1 MFALGPRLF
10 EISARRFLEGIHRTH
25 GAPALAAA
33 AALPGLSAELDQ
45 HAAAV
50 RDILELGVDS
60 ADRIPT
66 TVLLAGYIR
75 GLLAELTAPITEPAD
90 WATAEW
96 LHLRLAGACL
106 HSVHGVA
113 AGVAGPE
120 SY

>member
-10 EISARRFLEGIHRTH
+10 EISARRFLEGIYRTH
-25 GAPALAAA
+25 GTPALAAA

-50 RDILELGVDS
+50 RDILDLGVDS
-60 ADRIPT
+60 VERIPA

-75 GLLAELTAPITEPAD
+75 GLLAELTDPITEPAE
-90 WATAEW
+90 WATAGW

-106 HSVHGVA
+106 HGTSGA
-113 AGVAGPE
+113 ALD
-120 SY
+120 

>member
-33 AALPGLSAELDQ
+33 AALPGLSAVLDQ
-45 HAAAV
+45 HCAAV
-50 RDILELGVDS
+50 RDILDLGIES
-60 ADRIPT
+60 ADRVPAA
-66 TVLLAGYIR
+66 VLLAGYIR
-75 GLLAELTAPITEPAD
+75 GLLDELTTPITEPAD

-106 HSVHGVA
+106 QA
-113 AGVAGPE
+113 E
-120 SY
+120 SPAR

>member
-10 EISARRFLEGIHRTH
+10 EISARRFLEGIQQTH
-25 GAPALAAA
+25 GAPARAAA
-33 AALPGLSAELDQ
+33 TALPGLSAEIDQ

-50 RDILELGVDS
+50 RDILDLGVAS
-60 ADRIPT
+60 ADQVPAP
-66 TVLLAGYIR
+66 VLLAGYIR

-106 HSVHGVA
+106 HSTYGVA
-113 AGVAGPE
+113 AEPKIC
-120 SY
+120 